1 MSPISVD
8 IWIVKPKGNRKEEH
22 IIEFLLYPFIFI
34 TLILEILP
42 VVLIFEELGLVFI
55 FMADLE
61 CIKLAENFS
70 YMSLSEAN
78 KAISFKLDINT
89 AFAEKELSSK
99 FNLFIQNL
107 LYPSSH
113 LA

>member
-1 MSPISVD
+1 M
-8 IWIVKPKGNRKEEH
+8 H
-22 IIEFLLYPFIFI
+22 LFIFI
-34 TLILEILP
+34 ILILEISSA
-42 VVLIFEELGLVFI
+42 VLIFGELGLVFI

-61 CIKLAENFS
+61 YIKLAENFS

-99 FNLFIQNL
+99 FNLFI
-107 LYPSSH
+107 
-113 LA
+113 